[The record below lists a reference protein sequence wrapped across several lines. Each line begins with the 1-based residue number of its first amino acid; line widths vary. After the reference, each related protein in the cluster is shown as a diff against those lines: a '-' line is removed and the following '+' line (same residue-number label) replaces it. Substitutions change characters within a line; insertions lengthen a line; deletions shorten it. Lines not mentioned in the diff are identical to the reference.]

1 MEINLWDF
9 IYEIYI
15 FFVEV
20 MEFLFNLWNYTFE
33 IGDRTI
39 AFKSILTTS
48 LIVVMGLLLVKKLIP
63 VA

>member
-1 MEINLWDF
+1 MEMNLWDF

-20 MEFLFNLWNYTFE
+20 MEFLFNLWNYSFE
-33 IGDRTI
+33 IGNRTI
-39 AFKSILTTS
+39 EFKSILTTS